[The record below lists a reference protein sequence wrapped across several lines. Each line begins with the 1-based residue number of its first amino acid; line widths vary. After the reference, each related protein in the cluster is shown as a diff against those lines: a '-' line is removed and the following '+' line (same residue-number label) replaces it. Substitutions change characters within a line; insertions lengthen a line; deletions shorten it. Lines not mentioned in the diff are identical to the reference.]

1 MELRS
6 DFVENNDAEEDVK
19 LLPRDAVIKMA
30 YYTNEDMFLPSKI
43 PVICDPN
50 KLRNTRKQLISKS
63 GTTKTNKIINDF
75 AFQV

>member
-1 MELRS
+1 MVWCVYKLEMELRS

-43 PVICDPN
+43 RKNFLLYVI
-50 KLRNTRKQLISKS
+50 QIS
-63 GTTKTNKIINDF
+63 
-75 AFQV
+75 